1 MFCNDKMNY
10 PDYATQMIVQM
21 IHWYC
26 LVPAIINNNIRLTCK
41 DLYRSHIQVTNKHSL
56 LLLSQI
62 SLIIMHDF

>member
-1 MFCNDKMNY
+1 
-10 PDYATQMIVQM
+10 M